1 MNRHKDWCVVV
12 CLIGGGQEINTGE
25 AGITEWITALKEHY
39 QDWEIHFSDEIFK
52 SDYALSR
59 EWLEDQGPLNLH
71 IEPDLNLSVS
81 RSFRA
86 EKLSAFVGALISGR
100 FK

>member
-1 MNRHKDWCVVV
+1 MSETDFLLSVMNRHNDWCVVV

-39 QDWEIHFSDEIFK
+39 KDWEIHFSNEILK

-59 EWLEDQGPLNLH
+59 EWLED
-71 IEPDLNLSVS
+71 
-81 RSFRA
+81 
-86 EKLSAFVGALISGR
+86 
-100 FK
+100 